1 MRICLVSPSFYPAKF
16 YGGPIFSTW
25 DLSRYL
31 ARKGYKIYV
40 STTNANGVNRLDDVP
55 YNLYTNIYE
64 NIFVKYYNEQII
76 GYFSLSFLVGIFRDI
91 KKADLIY
98 IQYIFTYTS
107 IIALFYSFLLRKKV
121 VLHPRGSLSSWGML
135 YKRRWLKL
143 FWINFLVRPFIR
155 DVIWQSSSALES
167 KDITSYFNSAC
178 IVKISD
184 GVDFDSF
191 QDSTKISYIDLMRKY
206 TKHEFSFVS
215 NVILSIGRLH
225 KIKGFDLLIDS
236 FSMYLAKN
244 PDAKLL
250 IAGSDDGFS
259 KSLQNQIIDLD
270 LTDSVFLIGFINHQ
284 EKVELLS
291 NCSIFA
297 LSSYFESF
305 GIVVV
310 EALACGSPV
319 LVSDKTSWKDLERN
333 KCGILAVNH
342 KDHLCNAMDLLIKRN
357 YNPQDCKMYVRANF
371 DWSYITDNFIKLVIK
386 NVYFRD

>member
-1 MRICLVSPSFYPAKF
+1 
-16 YGGPIFSTW
+16 
-25 DLSRYL
+25 
-31 ARKGYKIYV
+31 
-40 STTNANGVNRLDDVP
+40 
-55 YNLYTNIYE
+55 
-64 NIFVKYYNEQII
+64 
-76 GYFSLSFLVGIFRDI
+76 
-91 KKADLIY
+91 
-98 IQYIFTYTS
+98 
-107 IIALFYSFLLRKKV
+107 
-121 VLHPRGSLSSWGML
+121 
-135 YKRRWLKL
+135 
-143 FWINFLVRPFIR
+143 
-155 DVIWQSSSALES
+155 
-167 KDITSYFNSAC
+167 
-178 IVKISD
+178 
-184 GVDFDSF
+184 
-191 QDSTKISYIDLMRKY
+191 MRKY

-357 YNPQDCKMYVRANF
+357 YNPQDCKMYVRENF